1 MNSIFEFAT
10 RNKLRFPYKGSIS
23 VEDLWDLSQKQLNEV
38 YKILKKELKLISE
51 EESLI
56 SLGKDDP
63 YIELNIKIEVVKHIF
78 NVKKV
83 EAQQRED
90 AVIKAEKKQRILDI
104 LAKKQD
110 DSLNNMSE
118 EELIKMLDE
127 LS

>member
-23 VEDLWDLSQKQLNEV
+23 VEDLWDLSQKQLNDV
-38 YKILKKELKLISE
+38 YKILKKELKLVSE
-51 EESLI
+51 EESLM
-56 SLGKDDP
+56 SLGEEDP
-63 YIELNIKIEVVKHIF
+63 YIELNIKVEIVKHIF

-118 EELIKMLDE
+118 EELIKMLGE

>member
-51 EESLI
+51 EESLM

-63 YIELNIKIEVVKHIF
+63 YIELNIKIEIVKHIF

-90 AVIKAEKKQRILDI
+90 AAIKAEKKQRILDI

-118 EELIKMLDE
+118 DELIKMLDE

>member
-23 VEDLWDLSQKQLNEV
+23 VEDLWDLSQKQLNDV
-38 YKILKKELKLISE
+38 YKILKKELKLVSE
-51 EESLI
+51 EENLMSLE
-56 SLGKDDP
+56 KEDP
-63 YIELNIKIEVVKHIF
+63 YIELNIKVEIVKHIF

-118 EELIKMLDE
+118 DELIKMLDA

>member
-23 VEDLWDLSQKQLNEV
+23 VEDLWDLSQKQLNDV
-38 YKILKKELKLISE
+38 YKILKKELKLVSE
-51 EESLI
+51 EENLI
-56 SLGKDDP
+56 SLEKEDP
-63 YIELNIKIEVVKHIF
+63 YIELNIKVEIVKHIF

-118 EELIKMLDE
+118 DELIKMLDE

>member
-38 YKILKKELKLISE
+38 YKILKKELKLVSE
-51 EESLI
+51 EESLM

-63 YIELNIKIEVVKHIF
+63 YIELNIKIEIVKHIF

>member
-51 EESLI
+51 EESLM

>member
-51 EESLI
+51 EESLM

-63 YIELNIKIEVVKHIF
+63 YIELNIKIEIVKHIF
-78 NVKKV
+78 NVNKV

-90 AVIKAEKKQRILDI
+90 AAIKAEKKQRILDI

>member
-23 VEDLWDLSQKQLNEV
+23 VEDLWDLSQKQLNDV
-38 YKILKKELKLISE
+38 YKILKKELKLVSE
-51 EESLI
+51 EENLI
-56 SLGKDDP
+56 SLEKEDP
-63 YIELNIKIEVVKHIF
+63 YIELNIKVEIVKHIF

-83 EAQQRED
+83 ETQQRED

>member
-23 VEDLWDLSQKQLNEV
+23 VEDLWDLSQKQLNDV
-38 YKILKKELKLISE
+38 YKILKKELKLVSE
-51 EESLI
+51 EESLM

>member
-23 VEDLWDLSQKQLNEV
+23 VEDLWDLSQKQLNDV
-38 YKILKKELKLISE
+38 YKILKKELKLVSE
-51 EESLI
+51 EENLMSLE
-56 SLGKDDP
+56 KEDP
-63 YIELNIKIEVVKHIF
+63 YIELNIKVEIVKHIF

-118 EELIKMLDE
+118 DELIKMLDE

>member
-23 VEDLWDLSQKQLNEV
+23 VEDLWDLSQNQLNDV
-38 YKILKKELKLISE
+38 YKILKKELKLVSE
-51 EESLI
+51 EESLM
-56 SLGKDDP
+56 SLGKEDP
-63 YIELNIKIEVVKHIF
+63 YIELNIKVEIVKHIF

-118 EELIKMLDE
+118 DELIKMLDE

>member
-38 YKILKKELKLISE
+38 YKILKKELKLVSE
-51 EESLI
+51 EESLM
-56 SLGKDDP
+56 SLGEEDP
-63 YIELNIKIEVVKHIF
+63 YIELNIKVEIVKHIF

>member
-23 VEDLWDLSQKQLNEV
+23 VEDLWDLSQKQLNDV
-38 YKILKKELKLISE
+38 YKILKKELKLVSE
-51 EESLI
+51 EESLM

-110 DSLNNMSE
+110 DSLSNMSE

>member
-38 YKILKKELKLISE
+38 YKILKKELKLVSE
-51 EESLI
+51 EESLM

-90 AVIKAEKKQRILDI
+90 AVIKAEKKHRILDI

-118 EELIKMLDE
+118 DELIKMLDE

>member
-38 YKILKKELKLISE
+38 YKILKKELKLVSE
-51 EESLI
+51 EESLM

>member
-1 MNSIFEFAT
+1 M
-10 RNKLRFPYKGSIS
+10 
-23 VEDLWDLSQKQLNEV
+23 
-38 YKILKKELKLISE
+38 
-51 EESLI
+51 
-56 SLGKDDP
+56 SLGEEDP
-63 YIELNIKIEVVKHIF
+63 YIELNIKVEIVKHIF

>member
-23 VEDLWDLSQKQLNEV
+23 VEDLWDLSQKQLNDV
-38 YKILKKELKLISE
+38 YKILKKELKLVSE
-51 EESLI
+51 EESLM
-56 SLGKDDP
+56 SLEKEDP
-63 YIELNIKIEVVKHIF
+63 YIELNIKVEIVKHIF

-118 EELIKMLDE
+118 DELIKMLDE